1 MGNPLDRL
9 DDSFPH
15 GTVEGERGG
24 CYGSSCPASP
34 LTCAEVASQYRTDFR
49 FKRLYKSGLR
59 GQELLDAFSE
69 KPAPAAADA
78 PPVLPESEPEPEPE
92 SEPEPAAQ
100 PSGLATVVQEMV
112 GSLAGGWES
121 LTVSER
127 DAALLGLSDEGLLPR
142 QVGEVIG
149 KTAGATAMMVKAA
162 RRRRDEGQATGPTG
176 VQVPGVAEISSIP
189 ESAIPSAVL
198 EAKAEAAIP
207 SSREVSLAPGD
218 VLHGARA
225 PRVVQ
230 LWALVDEDDHLVM
243 ASTEV
248 GPLVAEL
255 AKLVRS

>member
-1 MGNPLDRL
+1 LKETMMGNPLDRL

-24 CYGSSCPASP
+24 CYGSSCPATP

-78 PPVLPESEPEPEPE
+78 PPVLPE
-92 SEPEPAAQ
+92 PEPAAQ
-100 PSGLATVVQEMV
+100 SSGLAAAVQEMV

-121 LTVSER
+121 LSVSER

-142 QVGEVIG
+142 QVGELIG

-162 RRRRDEGQATGPTG
+162 RRRRDEGQATGPAG
-176 VQVPGVAEISSIP
+176 VQAQGPGEISSIP
-189 ESAIPSAVL
+189 ESEIPATVL

-207 SSREVSLAPGD
+207 SSREVRFATGD

-243 ASTEV
+243 ASTEA

>member
-15 GTVEGERGG
+15 GTIEGERGG

-78 PPVLPESEPEPEPE
+78 PPALSEP
-92 SEPEPAAQ
+92 EPEPAAQ
-100 PSGLATVVQEMV
+100 PSGLATAVQEMV
-112 GSLAGGWES
+112 GSLTGGWES
-121 LTVSER
+121 LSASER

-142 QVGEVIG
+142 QVGELIG

-162 RRRRDEGQATGPTG
+162 RRRRDEGQATGPAG
-176 VQVPGVAEISSIP
+176 VQAQKPGEISSIP
-189 ESAIPSAVL
+189 ESEIPSTVL
-198 EAKAEAAIP
+198 EAKAEAEIP
-207 SSREVSLAPGD
+207 TSREVRFAPGD
-218 VLHGARA
+218 VLNGARA

-243 ASTEV
+243 ASTEA